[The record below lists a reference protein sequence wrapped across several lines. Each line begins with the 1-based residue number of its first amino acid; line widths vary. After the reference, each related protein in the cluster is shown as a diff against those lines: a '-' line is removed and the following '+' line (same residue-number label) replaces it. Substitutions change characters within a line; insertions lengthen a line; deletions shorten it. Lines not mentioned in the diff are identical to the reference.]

1 MGRALLTDVAHA
13 LVRAVSRL
21 VSTPWFPSVAKRGGA
36 ARRSACATWRQ
47 ACLLL
52 VLCAA
57 AAYAQ
62 QRQMT
67 VAQLVSFIRSSIQ
80 LHQDD
85 RQVADVVHRVKLA
98 NHLDEKT
105 IEELE
110 GMGAGPRTV
119 VALKQLG
126 IATASLAPPPP
137 PAPKATV
144 VLLPAPDLLEQKR
157 VLAEVTEAAQSYV
170 QSLPNFI
177 CTQVTRRH
185 IDPTRTET
193 WKSDGV
199 IQEQLSYVDHHED
212 YKVVMVNDRLVTG
225 LTHDKIGGNRSSG
238 EFGSMLEDIFDSS
251 SNAKF
256 EWQRWATLRGR
267 RMHVFSFTILKP
279 YSRYSIRDD
288 TSGQTIVPGYH
299 GLIYADRDT
308 LKVMRITM
316 ECDDIPASFAVH
328 EASEILDYD
337 FVTISGEKFL
347 LPLKADLRF
356 RGDRALVWNEIEFR
370 LYRKFSTDAVIT
382 FDAPDAIPA
391 DQLEEQPAR

>member
-1 MGRALLTDVAHA
+1 MT
-13 LVRAVSRL
+13 RL
-21 VSTPWFPSVAKRGGA
+21 
-36 ARRSACATWRQ
+36 RQ
-47 ACLLL
+47 AC
-52 VLCAA
+52 VFVILCAVA
-57 AAYAQ
+57 AHAQ

-67 VAQLVSFIRSSIQ
+67 VPQLVSFIRSSIQ

-85 RQVADVVHRVKLA
+85 RQVADVVRRVKLA
-98 NHLDEKT
+98 NRLDGKT
-105 IEELE
+105 IEDLQ
-110 GMGAGPRTV
+110 GLGAGPRTV
-119 VALKQLG
+119 AALKLLET
-126 IATASLAPPPP
+126 ASASLAPPAP

-144 VLLPAPDLLEQKR
+144 VLVAPPDPLEQKR
-157 VLAEVTEAAQSYV
+157 VLAAVTEEALSYV

-225 LTHDKIGGNRSSG
+225 MTHDKIGGNRSSG

-251 SNAKF
+251 SNTKF

-267 RMHVFSFTILKP
+267 RMHVFSFTILQP

-288 TSGQTIVPGYH
+288 VSGQTIVPGYH
-299 GLIYADRDT
+299 GLIYADRDS

-316 ECDDIPASFAVH
+316 ECDDIPANFSVR

-337 FVTISGEKFL
+337 FVTISGQKFL

-356 RGDRALVWNEIEFR
+356 NGATSLVWNEIEFH
-370 LYRKFSTDAVIT
+370 LYRKFTTDAVIT
-382 FDAPDAIPA
+382 FDTPDAIPP
-391 DQLEEQPAR
+391 DQLKEQPIKVEPPPN